1 MLPPLRADHR
11 PIAPERFD
19 LRFDVPAARR
29 LARLS
34 VDPVSAAV
42 LVGDGLVDLRLGRWR
57 WCTPLPNLASVELVR
72 PAATGRLLGVRAG
85 LRDRSLSLG
94 ASWCER
100 VRLRFHRPVAGSG
113 AWRRLRHPVAVL
125 GVEDPHG
132 LADLL
137 RPHVL
142 DHRSAAVAHR
152 AAS

>member
-11 PIAPERFD
+11 PPARERFD
-19 LRFDVPAARR
+19 LRFDVPVARR

-42 LVGDGLVDLRLGRWR
+42 LVGDGMVDLRLGRWR

-72 PAATGRLLGVRAG
+72 PADTGRLLGVRTG
-85 LRDRSLSLG
+85 LQDRSLSLG
-94 ASWCER
+94 TSWCER

-113 AWRRLRHPVAVL
+113 PWRRMRHPVAVL

-137 RPHVL
+137 RPHARIG
-142 DHRSAAVAHR
+142 RSAPVADR

>member
-11 PIAPERFD
+11 PVPPERFH
-19 LRFDVPAARR
+19 LRFDVPVARR

-42 LVGDGLVDLRLGRWR
+42 LVGDGMVDLRLGRWR

-72 PAATGRLLGVRAG
+72 PAATGRLLGVRTG

-94 ASWCER
+94 VSWCER

-113 AWRRLRHPVAVL
+113 PWRRMRHPVALL
-125 GVEDPHG
+125 GVDDPHG

-137 RPHVL
+137 RPHART
-142 DHRSAAVAHR
+142 DRAARVADR